1 MQTQIVPSD
10 LSTIPSEFCT
20 PSSTEALA
28 DKLKSLGVDLID
40 TSSGGTVSNAKITYG
55 AGILCLDQD
64 GV

>member
-10 LSTIPSEFCT
+10 LSTIPSEFRT
-20 PSSTEALA
+20 PSSTGALA

-40 TSSGGTVSNAKITYG
+40 TSSGDTVSNAKIPYG